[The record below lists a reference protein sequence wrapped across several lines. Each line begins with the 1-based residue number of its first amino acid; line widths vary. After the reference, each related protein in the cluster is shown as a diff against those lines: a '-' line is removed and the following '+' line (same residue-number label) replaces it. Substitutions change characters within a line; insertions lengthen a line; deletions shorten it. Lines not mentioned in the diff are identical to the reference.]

1 MEKTRNTAFDVVLL
15 DLKDSYFSEC
25 MFHIKKE
32 EKKKKPNLCMAQI
45 IVTTLTTESFLLT

>member
-1 MEKTRNTAFDVVLL
+1 
-15 DLKDSYFSEC
+15 